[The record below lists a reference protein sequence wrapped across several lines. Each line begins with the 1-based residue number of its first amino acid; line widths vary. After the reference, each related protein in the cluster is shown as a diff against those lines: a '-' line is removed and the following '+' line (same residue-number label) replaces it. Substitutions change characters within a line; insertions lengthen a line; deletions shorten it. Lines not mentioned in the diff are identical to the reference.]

1 MFDLLKSKAVAKSLK
16 MYEFKIKRIKDITI
30 KNTGMSLL
38 QDLKKYILDLEQ
50 AHKIKNAGDL
60 RPNLFDYHREKIYN
74 CRKTLDKIINQNAK

>member
-1 MFDLLKSKAVAKSLK
+1 MFDLLKSQVVTKSLK
-16 MYEFKIKRIKDITI
+16 TYEFRIKRIKDITI

-60 RPNLFDYHREKIYN
+60 RPNVFDYHREKIYKI
-74 CRKTLDKIINQNAK
+74 RKKLDQLIKEN